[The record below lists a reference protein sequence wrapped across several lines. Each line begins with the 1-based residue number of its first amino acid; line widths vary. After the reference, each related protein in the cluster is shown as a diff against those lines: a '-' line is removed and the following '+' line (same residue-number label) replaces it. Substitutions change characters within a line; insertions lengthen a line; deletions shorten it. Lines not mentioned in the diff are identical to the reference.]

1 MEEITGQM
9 GDYRTPKDSEI
20 TPFLHR
26 KGNTLKGERLSVSA
40 EAQALQNTPTVA
52 QQEQQ
57 EDTQIQFQTLNEIR
71 LFSTYPGYAR
81 NLYIFTGIT
90 KILDRPLSQQSTKN
104 ENSFSWRHH
113 ENI

>member
-9 GDYRTPKDSEI
+9 GDYRTPKDSKI

-40 EAQALQNTPTVA
+40 KAQALQNTPKAA

-57 EDTQIQFQTLNEIR
+57 EDTQIQFQTLNKIITIFDISGLRPESVHI
-71 LFSTYPGYAR
+71 YR
-81 NLYIFTGIT
+81 NY
-90 KILDRPLSQQSTKN
+90 
-104 ENSFSWRHH
+104 
-113 ENI
+113 

>member
-1 MEEITGQM
+1 MALQGT
-9 GDYRTPKDSEI
+9 KDSEI

-57 EDTQIQFQTLNEIR
+57 EDTQIQIQTLNNFKTIFDISGLCPESVHI
-71 LFSTYPGYAR
+71 YR
-81 NLYIFTGIT
+81 NY
-90 KILDRPLSQQSTKN
+90 
-104 ENSFSWRHH
+104 
-113 ENI
+113 

>member
-1 MEEITGQM
+1 MALQGT
-9 GDYRTPKDSEI
+9 KDSKI

-57 EDTQIQFQTLNEIR
+57 EDTQIQFQILNEIKSIFDISG
-71 LFSTYPGYAR
+71 LHPESVHLYR
-81 NLYIFTGIT
+81 NY
-90 KILDRPLSQQSTKN
+90 
-104 ENSFSWRHH
+104 
-113 ENI
+113 

>member
-9 GDYRTPKDSEI
+9 YHKTGTKDSKI

-40 EAQALQNTPTVA
+40 KAQALQNTPKAA

-57 EDTQIQFQTLNEIR
+57 EDTQIQFQTLNEIKSIFDISGLR
-71 LFSTYPGYAR
+71 PESVHLYR
-81 NLYIFTGIT
+81 NY
-90 KILDRPLSQQSTKN
+90 
-104 ENSFSWRHH
+104 
-113 ENI
+113 